1 MTFSLEIFIHILH
14 RIYRLPKEGRGK
26 MDLTEKQFSRLS
38 RKSLYTLEK
47 LQQQYTQEFGEF
59 ITKEE
64 LMALIVRYSREKMT
78 NNEKN

>member
-1 MTFSLEIFIHILH
+1 
-14 RIYRLPKEGRGK
+14 